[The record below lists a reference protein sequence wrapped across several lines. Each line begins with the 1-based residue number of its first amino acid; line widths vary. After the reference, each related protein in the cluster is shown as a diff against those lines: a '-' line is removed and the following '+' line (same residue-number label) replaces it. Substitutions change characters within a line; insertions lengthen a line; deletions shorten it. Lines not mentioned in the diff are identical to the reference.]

1 VRHGMIA
8 RAGRKPAARTL
19 IPLLLGR
26 QHELTHVEALLTA
39 AKDGTSAALLLHGEP
54 GIGKSALLRAA
65 VQQAQELGFVVLRA
79 RGYESESDIPFAGL
93 LELLTPLL
101 PLRDKIPEV
110 QARALGSALALEAP
124 TPFDRFAVPAGMLS
138 LLAAAAEEQPHLVV
152 VDDVQWLD
160 DASRDALIFTA
171 RRLGA
176 EGVVA
181 LCAARVG
188 ASCSSGDVLDAF
200 AGVQQLAVSGL
211 DDATAAELLRR
222 EARHRVAD
230 DVATGLVATAHGN
243 PLALTE
249 IPRGLSPDQ
258 LAGREPLAGPVP
270 AGQHIEQA
278 FARQLADLPE
288 PTREALLIASAMQTG
303 RHDLFVAALAARGLA
318 PDALDPAISA
328 GLIAIDG
335 RVDFFHPLLRSAIYH
350 AADPVRRRSVHATLA
365 RMPGA
370 PSRRAWHLAA
380 AADAPDEEVAAAL
393 EVAAG
398 EARARG
404 GLISGARAYERAA
417 SLSTDDGS
425 RARRLL
431 EAASDFA
438 QGGLADH
445 ALALVSTAQEL
456 VPGGALATEVVR
468 IRGRVEMRRGAPG
481 VAHDLLVAE
490 ADRIE
495 HDHPGAAASLLVE
508 AAVAHM
514 MTGDMEAL
522 VATGDR
528 ARALLGGQDGNADPV
543 VEVLAGVLV
552 GEAHAALGHEDE
564 ADALLDPA
572 LPFLT
577 SEHVLAMPSELVG
590 MAGQCAIWY
599 ERWDRATAV
608 LDHLVTTARE
618 SSAINHLIYPLA
630 AHSILD
636 FRRGRWGA
644 ALADAG
650 EAARLARETGLKPL
664 LTFAL
669 SVLAHVEAGMGRRD
683 DARAHAREAVHLGE
697 LLGGAAI
704 TTYAI
709 NALAFDALGA
719 GEAEV
724 ASELYDR
731 AFRIAVRL
739 HTQRGVVQF
748 GADRV
753 ETLARLGRTD
763 AAFQALEEF
772 ADTPGGGHWA
782 LGALARCRGILADKG
797 SEHHFQTALSH
808 HQHDGQPFERAR
820 TQLAYGERLRR
831 DRRRADAREQLSE
844 ALETFERLGAAP
856 WANRA
861 RVELRATGGAAA
873 EGDAA
878 EKEAVAAA
886 GLQELTAHELQI
898 ARLVAYG
905 MTNREV
911 AAKLFL
917 SPKTIEYHLSQIY
930 RKLDLRSRTQL
941 ASLMAQEMPEP
952 SKTAA

>member
-1 VRHGMIA
+1 
-8 RAGRKPAARTL
+8 
-19 IPLLLGR
+19 LLLGR
-26 QHELTHVEALLTA
+26 QHELTHIEGLLTGA
-39 AKDGTSAALLLHGEP
+39 EEGTSAALLLHGEP

-65 VQQAQELGFVVLRA
+65 CEQAEDLGFVVLRA

-101 PLRDKIPEV
+101 SLRDKIPEV
-110 QARALGSALALEAP
+110 QARALGSALALEPP

-138 LLAAAAEEQPHLVV
+138 LLAAAAEEQPYLVV
-152 VDDVQWLD
+152 ADDVHWLD

-176 EGVVA
+176 EGVVL
-181 LCAARVG
+181 LCAARVAG
-188 ASCSSGDVLDAF
+188 SGHDAVLDAF
-200 AGVQQLAVSGL
+200 TGVASLAISGL
-211 DDATAAELLRR
+211 DDATASELLRR
-222 EARHRVAD
+222 ESRHRVAD
-230 DVATGLVATAHGN
+230 DVASDLVATAHGN

-270 AGQHIEQA
+270 AGERIEQA

-288 PTREALLIASAMQTG
+288 TTREALLVASAMQTG
-303 RHDLFVAALAARGLA
+303 RHDLFVLALEKRGLPA
-318 PDALDPAISA
+318 DALDPAISA

-335 RVDFFHPLLRSAIYH
+335 RIDFFHPLLRSAIYH
-350 AADPVRRRSVHATLA
+350 AADPVRRRSVHATLGSL
-365 RMPGA
+365 PGA
-370 PSRRAWHLAA
+370 PARRAWHLAA

-404 GLISGARAYERAA
+404 GVTAGARAFERAA
-417 SLSTDDGS
+417 SLSTDDGA

-438 QGGLADH
+438 QGGQPDH

-468 IRGRVEMRRGAPG
+468 VRGRVEMRRGAPG
-481 VAHDLLVAE
+481 IAHDLLATEAVRIE
-490 ADRIE
+490 AD
-495 HDHPGAAASLLVE
+495 DPGAAASLLVE

-528 ARALLGGQDGNADPV
+528 ARALLPAGENPV

-577 SEHVLAMPSELVG
+577 GEHVLAMPSELVG

-618 SSAINHLIYPLA
+618 ASAINHLIYPLT

-650 EAARLARETGLKPL
+650 EAERLARETGLKPL

-669 SVLAHVEAGMGRRD
+669 SVLAHVEAGMGRRE
-683 DARAHAREAVHLGE
+683 DARAHAREAVRLGE
-697 LLGGAAI
+697 LLGGDAI
-704 TTYAI
+704 TTYAL

-719 GEAEV
+719 GEVEI

-731 AFRIAVRL
+731 VHRIAARL

-753 ETLARLGRTD
+753 EALARLGRTD
-763 AAFQALEEF
+763 EAFQALEEF

-782 LGALARCRGILADKG
+782 LGALARCRGILAAKDAE
-797 SEHHFQTALSH
+797 SHFQTALTH
-808 HQHDGQPFERAR
+808 HQHDGQPFEQAR

-831 DRRRADAREQLSE
+831 DRRRGDAREQLSE
-844 ALETFERLGAAP
+844 ALEAFERLGAAP
-856 WANRA
+856 WADRT

-878 EKEAVAAA
+878 ERSAVAAA
-886 GLQELTAHELQI
+886 GLEELTAHELQI

-941 ASLMAQEMPEP
+941 ASLMAQETPEP
-952 SKTAA
+952 SKSAA

>member
-1 VRHGMIA
+1 M
-8 RAGRKPAARTL
+8 
-19 IPLLLGR
+19 LLGR
-26 QHELTHVEALLTA
+26 QHELTHIEGLLTG

-54 GIGKSALLRAA
+54 GIGKSALLRVAA
-65 VQQAQELGFVVLRA
+65 EQAAELGFVVLRA

-101 PLRDKIPEV
+101 ALRDKIPEV
-110 QARALGSALALEAP
+110 QAQALGSALALEPP

-138 LLAAAAEEQPHLVV
+138 LLAAAAEEQPYLVV
-152 VDDVQWLD
+152 ADDVQWLD

-176 EGVVA
+176 EGVVL
-181 LCAARVG
+181 LCAARTG
-188 ASCSSGDVLDAF
+188 GSASDAVLEAF
-200 AGVQQLAVSGL
+200 TGVEALAVSGL

-222 EARHRVAD
+222 EAPHRVAD
-230 DVATGLVATAHGN
+230 DVASDLVATAHGN

-258 LAGREPLAGPVP
+258 LAGREPLAGPVA
-270 AGQHIEQA
+270 AGERIKQA

-288 PTREALLIASAMQTG
+288 ATREALLVAAAMQTG
-303 RHDLFVAALAARGLA
+303 RYDLFVLALDQRGLPA
-318 PDALDPAISA
+318 DALDPAISA
-328 GLIAIDG
+328 RLIAIDG
-335 RVDFFHPLLRSAIYH
+335 SIDFFHPLLRSAIYH
-350 AADPVRRRSVHATLA
+350 AADPVQRRSVHATLA
-365 RMPGA
+365 RLPGGA
-370 PSRRAWHLAA
+370 PARRAWHLAA
-380 AADAPDEEVAAAL
+380 AAEAPDEEVAAAL
-393 EVAAG
+393 EAAAS

-404 GLISGARAYERAA
+404 GVTAGARAFERAA
-417 SLSTDDGS
+417 SLSTDDGA

-438 QGGLADH
+438 QGGLVDH
-445 ALALVSTAQEL
+445 ALALVSTAQGL

-468 IRGRVEMRRGAPG
+468 VRGRVEMRRGAPG
-481 VAHDLLVAE
+481 IAHDLLVTE

-495 HDHPGAAASLLVE
+495 ADNPGASASLLVE

-528 ARALLGGQDGNADPV
+528 ARALLPAGESPV
-543 VEVLAGVLV
+543 IEVLANVLV

-577 SEHVLAMPSELVG
+577 GEHVLAVPSELIG

-618 SSAINHLIYPLA
+618 AAAINHLIYPLT
-630 AHSILD
+630 AHSVLD

-650 EAARLARETGLKPL
+650 EAERLARETGLKPL

-669 SVLAHVEAGMGRRD
+669 SVLAHVEAGMGRRE

-697 LLGGAAI
+697 LLGGDAM
-704 TTYAI
+704 TTYAL
-709 NALAFDALGA
+709 NALAFDALSA
-719 GEAEV
+719 GEVEI
-724 ASELYDR
+724 ASEFYDR
-731 AFRIAVRL
+731 AHRIAARL

-753 ETLARLGRTD
+753 EALARLGRTD

-782 LGALARCRGILADKG
+782 LGALARCRGILAATG
-797 SEHHFQTALSH
+797 AESHFQTALTH
-808 HQHDGQPFERAR
+808 HQHDGQPFEKAR
-820 TQLAYGERLRR
+820 TQLTYGERLRR
-831 DRRRADAREQLSE
+831 DRRRGDAREQLSE
-844 ALETFERLGAAP
+844 ALEAFERLGAAP
-856 WANRA
+856 WADRT

-878 EKEAVAAA
+878 EKSAVAAA
-886 GLQELTAHELQI
+886 GLEELTAHELQI

-941 ASLMAQEMPEP
+941 ASLMAQEMPE
-952 SKTAA
+952 TTRAA

>member
-1 VRHGMIA
+1 
-8 RAGRKPAARTL
+8 
-19 IPLLLGR
+19 LLLGR
-26 QHELTHVEALLTA
+26 QREVAHIEDLLTA

-54 GIGKSALLRAA
+54 GIGKSALLRGALERA
-65 VQQAQELGFVVLRA
+65 NELGFGVLRT
-79 RGYESESDIPFAGL
+79 RGFESESDIPFAGL

-101 PLRDKIPEV
+101 HLRDRIPEV
-110 QARALGSALALEAP
+110 QARALGSALALEPP
-124 TPFDRFAVPAGMLS
+124 TPFDRFAVPAGMLT
-138 LLAAAAEEQPHLVV
+138 LLAAAAEARPHLVAA
-152 VDDVQWLD
+152 DDVHWLD
-160 DASRDALIFTA
+160 DASREALIFVA
-171 RRLGA
+171 RRLGQ
-176 EGVVA
+176 EGVVL
-181 LCAARVG
+181 LCAGRPFTE
-188 ASCSSGDVLDAF
+188 LLEAF
-200 AGVQQLAVSGL
+200 AGVEMLPVDGL
-211 DDATAAELLRR
+211 DDATSAQLLKR
-222 EARHRVAD
+222 ESRHRVAD
-230 DVATGLVATAHGN
+230 DVADGLVATARGN

-249 IPRGLSPDQ
+249 IPRVLSAEQ

-270 AGQHIEQA
+270 AGDQIVEA
-278 FARQLADLPE
+278 FARQVAGLP
-288 PTREALLIASAMQTG
+288 PQTREALLIAAAMQTG
-303 RHDLFVAALAARGLA
+303 RHDLFVQALARRGL
-318 PDALDPAISA
+318 PTDALDPALS
-328 GLIAIDG
+328 GELVSIDG

-350 AADPVRRRSVHATLA
+350 AADPVQRRSVHSTLA
-365 RMPGA
+365 GLASSPA
-370 PSRRAWHLAA
+370 RRAWHLAS

-393 EVAAG
+393 ETAAV

-404 GLISGARAYERAA
+404 GLIAGARAFERAA
-417 SLSTDDGS
+417 NLSTDDDARG
-425 RARRLL
+425 RRLL

-438 QGGLADH
+438 QAGQPDH
-445 ALALVSTAQEL
+445 ALALVSHAQEL

-468 IRGRVEMRRGAPG
+468 VRGRVEMRRGAPRT
-481 VAHDLLVAE
+481 AHDLLVAE

-495 HDHPGAAASLLVE
+495 ADAPGAAASLLVE

-528 ARALLGGQDGNADPV
+528 ARALLGGRDGISDPAI
-543 VEVLAGVLV
+543 EVLAGVLV

-572 LPFLT
+572 LPLLT
-577 SEHVLAMPSELVG
+577 SEHVLSMPSELVG

-608 LDHLVTTARE
+608 LDHLIAVARE
-618 SSAINHLIYPLA
+618 ASAINHIIYPLA
-630 AHSILD
+630 AHSVLD

-664 LTFAL
+664 LTFGL
-669 SVLAHVEAGMGRRD
+669 SVLAHVEAGMGRRE
-683 DARAHAREAVHLGE
+683 DARTHAREALHLGE
-697 LLGGAAI
+697 ILGGSAI
-704 TTYAI
+704 AVYAI

-719 GEAEV
+719 GEAEA

-731 AFRIAVRL
+731 AYRMASRL
-739 HTQRGVVQF
+739 HMQRGLVQY

-753 ETLARLGRTD
+753 EALARVGRTD
-763 AAFQALEEF
+763 EAFQALEEF
-772 ADTPGGGHWA
+772 ADTPGGGRWA
-782 LGALARCRGILADKG
+782 LGALARCRGMLADK
-797 SEHHFQTALSH
+797 SYEHHFETALSH
-808 HQHDGQPFERAR
+808 HEQDSQPFEKAR

-831 DRRRADAREQLSE
+831 ARRRADAREHLGE
-844 ALETFERLGAAP
+844 ALDVFERLGAAP
-856 WANRA
+856 WADRA

-886 GLQELTAHELQI
+886 GLEELTAHELQI

-941 ASLMAQEMPEP
+941 ASLMASEMPD
-952 SKTAA
+952 TRAG